1 MIQHRKHFLQD
12 VPMDFDIKAKIEE
25 VLVSLDAEKLRARS
39 MDIDDFMRVLHGFNA
54 AGIHFS

>member
-1 MIQHRKHFLQD
+1 
-12 VPMDFDIKAKIEE
+12 MDFDIKAKIEE